1 MTDFKV
7 GDEVV
12 FKDGHGQGQHWA
24 VPHMVG
30 TVVSTNCVIPG
41 NIRVSVIFGSTGK
54 TMVGEFRPKRWQL
67 LEKPATP
74 TLEDARRL
82 VELSEQIADK
92 TQDIAAKQAEL
103 QEAEV
108 EYKKLAEKLGIQ

>member
-12 FKDGHGQGQHWA
+12 FLCGEGIGQHWA
-24 VPHMVG
+24 VPHMEG

-41 NIRVSVIFGSTGK
+41 NIRVSVTFGSTNN
-54 TMVGEFRPKRWQL
+54 MVGEFRPTRWKL
-67 LEKPATP
+67 LEERAVP

-82 VELSEQIADK
+82 VALAEQITDK
-92 TQDIAAKQAEL
+92 AVYISVVQSELEDAE
-103 QEAEV
+103 A